1 VKFFN
6 LLRMPVILL
15 GFTGALLLSPAG
27 KAQEVTSDH
36 FMEAG
41 VLNVYEPVAS
51 KAAQPAV
58 KQMPAAVQA
67 RKQQTGSA
75 SSLQRTAKRGSSL
88 LAKPDAQAVTEK
100 RKPTPTELKKP

>member
-1 VKFFN
+1 MQSFN
-6 LLRMPVILL
+6 MLKMPVILL

-36 FMEAG
+36 FSDTG
-41 VLNVYEPVAS
+41 VLNVYELGAGKVA
-51 KAAQPAV
+51 APAV
-58 KQMPAAVQA
+58 KQMPLSVQA

-88 LAKPDAQAVTEK
+88 PAKPEGQAVTKK
-100 RKPTPTELKKP
+100 RKPAPTESKKP